1 MTLPNSM
8 YYNPIIQ
15 TAFNLNW
22 FGSGT
27 FRRGNYFKGQT
38 EVSLET
44 IAFIQSTVRDL
55 KCCVISN

>member
-1 MTLPNSM
+1 M

-27 FRRGNYFKGQT
+27 FRRGIYFKGQT

-44 IAFIQSTVRDL
+44 IAFIQSAVRDL
-55 KCCVISN
+55 KCYLVSN